1 MYRKKYG
8 KMSTLG
14 WMSAEVRQT
23 SLPFAVICG
32 CLCAI
37 AYVVMRG
44 MSGHP
49 YSVMLALGIA
59 DLVPPV
65 WLMTFLRFLSFA
77 TVGCAAGLVLGW
89 RERGCAG
96 EKYRGCMLFILL
108 MVLELCWYPTLF
120 VSAMVFLAVLE
131 SVMILVLSLLVTV
144 SFFRVSRLGGGILL
158 FHSVW
163 VTYLMCLT
171 FSIFF
176 RN

>member
-8 KMSTLG
+8 KMTTLA

-23 SLPFAVICG
+23 SLALAVIVG

-37 AYVVMRG
+37 AYVTVRG

-49 YSVMLALGIA
+49 YRVMLELGIS
-59 DLVPPV
+59 DLIPPV
-65 WLMTFLRFLSFA
+65 WLMTALRFLSFL

-89 RERGCAG
+89 RERGCAA
-96 EKYRGCMLFILL
+96 EKYRAGMLFLL
-108 MVLELCWYPTLF
+108 LIALELCWYPTLF

-131 SVMILVLSLLVTV
+131 SLAIVVLSLLVTV
-144 SFFRVSRLGGGILL
+144 GFFRVSRLSGILL
-158 FHSVW
+158 VLHSVW
-163 VTYLMCLT
+163 LCYLMVLT

>member
-8 KMSTLG
+8 RMTTLA
-14 WMSAEVRQT
+14 WMSAEIRQT
-23 SLPFAVICG
+23 SPTLAVIVG

-37 AYVVMRG
+37 AYVIVRG
-44 MSGHP
+44 TSGHP
-49 YSVMLALGIA
+49 YGVMLALGIS

-65 WLMTFLRFLSFA
+65 WLMTVLRFLSFF

-96 EKYRGCMLFILL
+96 EKYRAGMLFLL
-108 MVLELCWYPTLF
+108 LVALELCWYPTLF
-120 VSAMVFLAVLE
+120 VSALVFLAVLE
-131 SVMILVLSLLVTV
+131 SLMILVLSLLVTV
-144 SFFRVSRLGGGILL
+144 GFFRVSRLAGVILTL
-158 FHSVW
+158 HCVW
-163 VTYLMCLT
+163 VIYLMILT

>member
-8 KMSTLG
+8 RMTTLA
-14 WMSAEVRQT
+14 WMSAEIRQT
-23 SLPFAVICG
+23 SPALAVIVG

-37 AYVVMRG
+37 VYVIVRG
-44 MSGHP
+44 TSGHP
-49 YSVMLALGIA
+49 YGVMLALGIS

-65 WLMTFLRFLSFA
+65 WLMTVLRFLSFF

-96 EKYRGCMLFILL
+96 EKYRAGMLFLL
-108 MVLELCWYPTLF
+108 LVALELCWYPTLF
-120 VSAMVFLAVLE
+120 VSALVFLAVLE
-131 SVMILVLSLLVTV
+131 SLMILVRSLLVTV
-144 SFFRVSRLGGGILL
+144 GFFRVSRLAGVILTL
-158 FHSVW
+158 HCVW
-163 VTYLMCLT
+163 VIYLMILT